1 MASAHAGVG
10 GRILY
15 GALFVV
21 VLPAMLVAWTRATAP
36 GIGLPAYRSIAAGAA
51 LVLAGALL
59 VSAGMYALWR
69 WGGGLPMNAY
79 PPPRLVHRGVY
90 RYLGQPIYLGAV
102 LLCAGAALGAGSASG
117 LWLVTPALAAGAAAL
132 VLGYERP
139 DLRRRFGAAV
149 RPPLLALPGGTEARP
164 TAWERAAVYVLV
176 LLPWLLVYEAVQF
189 MGIPSDAVDSR
200 LPFERSWGVLEWTQ
214 APYASGYALVLLT
227 PLVARTGRALR
238 RFALAGLVATALLT
252 LIYLT
257 VPLVAPPRAFEPTTW
272 LGRMLAAEAA
282 FNNTVAAFPSFHVMW
297 ALLAA
302 ATWPRRVRAGAF
314 VWAAAVAAACVTTGM
329 HSLADVAA
337 AIILFPAV
345 LRYDLVWE
353 GLRRGAERIA
363 NSWREWN
370 LGPVRIISHGAWAG
384 LGSGVGLLV
393 AGSLA
398 GTDQLAGVLLV
409 GFAALVGAGLWAQW
423 LEGCSVLLR
432 PFGFYGGLLGGISG
446 IVLASALGFEGWLLL
461 GAFAVA
467 APWIQAL
474 GRLRCLVQGCC
485 HGGPTGAAVGIRYR
499 HPRSR
504 VTQLAGLADR
514 PLHPTPLY
522 SILTNIVV
530 GVLVARMW
538 HVGAPPTLTA
548 GVYFLLNGMTRFVEE
563 SYRAEPQTRVMA
575 GLHVYHWMALATV
588 LAGMVVSSVPAL
600 PPPAGAPISSGLLAA
615 ALALGLATMMAMGVD
630 FPGSDRRFSR
640 LADVTPLKSAK
651 RPVDPLEPAAGR
663 GAPR

>member
-1 MASAHAGVG
+1 MASARSGVG

-15 GALFVV
+15 GALFAVL
-21 VLPAMLVAWTRATAP
+21 LPAVLWAWTRATAP
-36 GIGLPAYRSIAAGAA
+36 AIGLPAYKSMAGGAA
-51 LVLAGALL
+51 LALVGALMM
-59 VSAGMYALWR
+59 SAGMHALWR
-69 WGGGLPMNAY
+69 HGGGLPMNAF
-79 PPPRLVHRGVY
+79 PPPRFVRQGIY

-117 LWLVTPALAAGAAAL
+117 LWLVTPTLAAGAAAL

-149 RPPLLALPGGTEARP
+149 RPPVLALPRGTGAPP

-176 LLPWLLVYEAVQF
+176 LLPWLVAYQAVQF
-189 MGIPSDAVDSR
+189 IGMPPNAVDSR
-200 LPFERSWGVLEWTQ
+200 LPFERSWGVLQWTQ

-227 PLVARTGRALR
+227 PLVAGTGRALR

-282 FNNTVAAFPSFHVMW
+282 FNHTVAAFPSFHVMW

-302 ATWPRRVRAGAF
+302 ATWPRRARVAAY
-314 VWAAAVAAACVTTGM
+314 VWAAAVAASCVTTGM

-363 NSWREWN
+363 NSWREWHF
-370 LGPVRIISHGAWAG
+370 GPVRLINHGAWAG
-384 LGSGVGLLV
+384 LGSGFGLLV
-393 AGSLA
+393 AGTLA
-398 GTDQLAGVLLV
+398 GADQLAGVLLV

-432 PFGFYGGLLGGISG
+432 PFGFYGGLLGAIAG

-485 HGGPTGAAVGIRYR
+485 HGGPAGAAVGIHYR

-504 VTQLAGLADR
+504 VTQLAGLAGQ

-522 SILTNIVV
+522 SILGNVVV
-530 GVLVARMW
+530 GVLLARMW
-538 HVGAPPTLTA
+538 HLGAPPTLTA
-548 GVYFLLNGMTRFVEE
+548 GVYFLLNGMARFVEE
-563 SYRAEPQTRVMA
+563 SYRAEPQTRVIA
-575 GLHVYHWMALATV
+575 GLHIYHWMALATV
-588 LAGMVVSSVPAL
+588 LAGMVVAAIPA
-600 PPPAGAPISSGLLAA
+600 PAPPAWAPFSSGLLAA
-615 ALALGLATMMAMGVD
+615 ALALALATAMAMGVD
-630 FPGSDRRFSR
+630 FPRSDRRFSR
-640 LADVTPLKSAK
+640 LADVTPLRSGT
-651 RPVDPLEPAAGR
+651 RPVEPVEPTVGR
-663 GAPR
+663 HG